1 MGWFLLGVLCLLL
14 LLIAVLL
21 IRVALFKPK
30 GEKNAPG
37 KDTGIDHDRA
47 VEHLA
52 KMVRIPTVS
61 SRKEEE
67 VDEKAFEDFR
77 NLLEELYPRV
87 TAACPR
93 ERIGKSGILYH
104 WKGKNPGDP
113 SVLMAHYDVVPAGDL
128 SAWKKSPFS
137 GEVDAEGVLWGRGT
151 LDTKGTLCGIL
162 EAAETLL
169 EQGYVPERD
178 VYFSFSGD
186 EEIMGPSAPSIV
198 EELHRRGIHP
208 ALVLDEGGAVVEGAF
223 PGVKEK
229 TAVVGV
235 CEKGQMDVEFSIK
248 SKGGHTS
255 APPVKTPLAA
265 LSKAVCRIEKHPF
278 PAVLTPAARDMFD
291 TLGRYS
297 SFGMKIIFANL
308 WLFLPLLKKICTV
321 SGGELNA
328 LMRTTCCFTVAEG
341 SQALNAIPTKA
352 KMCANLRLIRGNS
365 MKYCIDYLKK
375 IVGDEDIEVRCLQG
389 NDASPYSP
397 SEGPAW
403 EIVRSAIGETWPEA
417 VTAPYMMMACSDS
430 RHFCRISENVLRFSA
445 MELSKE
451 ERGLIHGLNERVPS
465 EKVGKAADFFWRIL
479 KQC

>member
-1 MGWFLLGVLCLLL
+1 MGWFFLGLLCLILL
-14 LLIAVLL
+14 LAIVVVL
-21 IRVALFKPK
+21 RAAMFKPK
-30 GEKNAPG
+30 DGKNLPGE
-37 KDTGIDHDRA
+37 DTGIDHEQA

-52 KMVRIPTVS
+52 RMVRIATVS

-77 NLLEELYPRV
+77 NLLEELYPHV
-87 TAACPR
+87 TASCPR

-128 SAWKKSPFS
+128 SSWKRPPFS
-137 GEVDAEGVLWGRGT
+137 GQVDEQGVLWGRGT

-169 EQGYVPERD
+169 KQGYVPEKD

-186 EEIMGPSAPSIV
+186 EEIMGPSASAIV
-198 EELHRRGIHP
+198 AELEKRGIHP
-208 ALVLDEGGAVVEGAF
+208 AFVLDEGGAVVEGAF

-235 CEKGQMDVEFSIK
+235 CEKGQMDVELSMK

-278 PAVLTPAARDMFD
+278 PAVLTPAAKDMFD
-291 TLGRYS
+291 ILGRHS

-328 LMRTTCCFTVAEG
+328 LMRTTCCFTAAEG
-341 SQALNAIPTKA
+341 SRALNAIPTKA
-352 KMCANLRLIRGNS
+352 TMCANLRPIRGNS
-365 MKYCIDYLKK
+365 MEYCAEYLKK
-375 IVGDEDIEVRCLQG
+375 VIDDADIEVRCLQG

-430 RHFCRISENVLRFSA
+430 RHYCKISANVLRFSA

-451 ERGLIHGLNERVPS
+451 ERGLIHGLNERVPG
-465 EKVGKAADFFWRIL
+465 EKVGKAADFFFRIL
-479 KQC
+479 KRC

>member
-1 MGWFLLGVLCLLL
+1 MGWFFLGLLCLILL
-14 LLIAVLL
+14 LAIVVVL
-21 IRVALFKPK
+21 RAAMFKPK
-30 GEKNAPG
+30 DGKNLSGE
-37 KDTGIDHDRA
+37 DTGIDHEQA

-52 KMVRIPTVS
+52 RMVRIPTVS

-77 NLLEELYPRV
+77 KLLEELYPHV
-87 TAACPR
+87 TASCPR

-128 SAWKKSPFS
+128 SSWKRPPFS
-137 GEVDAEGVLWGRGT
+137 GQVDEQGVLWGRGT

-169 EQGYVPERD
+169 KQGYVPEKD

-186 EEIMGPSAPSIV
+186 EEIMGPSAPAIV
-198 EELHRRGIHP
+198 AELEKRGIHP
-208 ALVLDEGGAVVEGAF
+208 AFVLDEGGAVVEGAF

-235 CEKGQMDVEFSIK
+235 CEKGQMDVELSMK

-278 PAVLTPAARDMFD
+278 PAVLTPAAKDMFD
-291 TLGRYS
+291 ILGRHS

-328 LMRTTCCFTVAEG
+328 LMRTTCCFTAAEG
-341 SQALNAIPTKA
+341 SRALNAIPTKA
-352 KMCANLRLIRGNS
+352 TMCANLRPIRGNS
-365 MKYCIDYLKK
+365 MEYCAGYLKK
-375 IVGDEDIEVRCLQG
+375 VIDDADIEVRCLQG

-397 SEGPAW
+397 SEGLAW

-430 RHFCRISENVLRFSA
+430 RHYCKISENVLRFSA

-451 ERGLIHGLNERVPS
+451 ERGLIHGLNERVPG
-465 EKVGKAADFFWRIL
+465 EKVGKAADFFFRIL
-479 KQC
+479 KRC